1 MSRNLQSVAQFAAS
15 GPFTQ
20 NQLRWWIFQSA
31 TNGLSESGAIVR
43 VQRRIY
49 LDVDKFDNW
58 IDSQNSQGAQ
68 AAAA

>member
-20 NQLRWWIFQSA
+20 NQLRWWIFQA
-31 TNGLSESGAIVR
+31 ADNGLAASGAIVR

-49 LDVDKFDNW
+49 LDVDKFEAW
-58 IDSQNSQGAQ
+58 IESQNQHAE
-68 AAAA
+68 AA

>member
-1 MSRNLQSVAQFAAS
+1 MTRRLQSVAQFAAS

-31 TNGLSESGAIVR
+31 HNGLADSGAIVR

-49 LDVDKFDNW
+49 LDVDRFESW
-58 IDSQNSQGAQ
+58 IDGQNRAP
-68 AAAA
+68 AAA